1 MFCFLAKVST
11 MIGNQSR
18 TYYSWLPFVTLLRK
32 EILRFWRVSS
42 QTLLTPIITASLY
55 LFVFGATLGQRL
67 SVLEGFSYA
76 QFVIPGLILMGVIN
90 NSFANCSS
98 SLFMSRYL
106 GGIVDLLVTPV
117 SPPQFIMA
125 YTLAAMLRGLLVG
138 TVTWLISTLF
148 ASLPWYDPLL
158 AILMTLLASFLFAQF
173 GLIAAIFAHNFDT
186 LSMYTNFLIL
196 PLIYL
201 GGVFY
206 PISILPGI
214 WAKLSHL
221 NPLFYLIDG
230 FRHAILG
237 VGDTSFLTAFA
248 VSGTLALGMFCWAA
262 WLIGKGYRLRT

>member
-1 MFCFLAKVST
+1 MSQFNSQGEFK
-11 MIGNQSR
+11 
-18 TYYSWLPFVTLLRK
+18 SWLPFTTLLRK
-32 EILRFWRVSS
+32 EILRFMRVAS

-55 LFVFGATLGQRL
+55 LFVFGATLGERI
-67 SVLEGFSYA
+67 SVLEGFTYA

-117 SPPQFIMA
+117 TPPQFIMA

-138 TVTWLISTLF
+138 AVTWLISALF
-148 ASLPWYDPLL
+148 AELPWVWPWL
-158 AILMTLLASFLFAQF
+158 AMLMAMLASILFAQF
-173 GLIAAIFAHNFDT
+173 GLIAAIFAKNFDT
-186 LSMYTNFLIL
+186 LSMYSNFLIL
-196 PLIYL
+196 PLVYL

-206 PISILPGI
+206 PISILPQP
-214 WAKLSHL
+214 WSQLSQL

-237 VGDTSFLTAFA
+237 VGDISFARAFG
-248 VSGTLALGMFCWAA
+248 VSLLLACGLFCWTA
-262 WLIGKGYRLRT
+262 WLIGTGKRLRS

>member
-1 MFCFLAKVST
+1 MDADLKAPRFH
-11 MIGNQSR
+11 
-18 TYYSWLPFVTLLRK
+18 SWLPFVTLLRK
-32 EILRFWRVSS
+32 EVLRFWRVAS
-42 QTLLTPIITASLY
+42 QTILTPIITASLY
-55 LFVFGATLGQRL
+55 LFVFGATLGERL

-90 NSFANCSS
+90 NSFANTSS

-117 SPPQFIMA
+117 TPPQFIMA
-125 YTLAAMLRGLLVG
+125 YTLAAMLRGSLVG
-138 TVTWLISTLF
+138 TVVWLISTLF
-148 ASLPWYDPLL
+148 ADLPWHAPLL
-158 AILMTLLASFLFAQF
+158 GIFMALLASFLFAQF

-186 LSMYTNFLIL
+186 LSMYSNFLIL

-206 PISILPGI
+206 PISILPQP
-214 WAKLSHL
+214 WEKLSYL

-237 VGDTSFLTAFA
+237 VGDASFVVAFG
-248 VSGTLALGMFCWAA
+248 VSGGIALALFCWAA
-262 WLIGKGYRLRT
+262 WLIGKGYRLRS

>member
-1 MFCFLAKVST
+1 MSKN
-11 MIGNQSR
+11 GNAEFHP
-18 TYYSWLPFVTLLRK
+18 WLPFTTLLQK
-32 EILRFWRVSS
+32 EILRFWRVAS

-55 LFVFGATLGQRL
+55 LFVFGATLGERL

-90 NSFANCSS
+90 NSFANTSS

-117 SPPQFIMA
+117 SPPQFILA
-125 YTLAAMLRGLLVG
+125 YTIAAMLRGCLVG
-138 TVTWLISTLF
+138 SVVLLISTLF
-148 ASLPWYDPLL
+148 ADLPWSSPLL
-158 AILMTLLASFLFAQF
+158 AVLMAMMASFLFAQF

-186 LSMYTNFLIL
+186 LSMYSNFLIL

-206 PISILPGI
+206 PISILPEP
-214 WAKLSHL
+214 WEQFSYL

-237 VGDTSFLTAFA
+237 VGDTSYFLAFA
-248 VSGTLALGMFCWAA
+248 VSGSIALALFCWAA
-262 WLIGKGYRLRT
+262 WLIGKGYRLRS

>member
-1 MFCFLAKVST
+1 MSSSPNPVIFH
-11 MIGNQSR
+11 
-18 TYYSWLPFVTLLRK
+18 SWLPFVTLLRK
-32 EILRFWRVSS
+32 EILRFWRVAS

-55 LFVFGATLGQRL
+55 LFVFGATLGERL

-90 NSFANCSS
+90 NSFANTSS

-117 SPPQFIMA
+117 TPPQFILA
-125 YTLAAMLRGLLVG
+125 YTLAAMLRGSLVG
-138 TVTWLISTLF
+138 TVVWVISTLF
-148 ASLPWYDPLL
+148 ADLPWQSPLL
-158 AILMTLLASFLFAQF
+158 GILMALLASFLFAQF

-186 LSMYTNFLIL
+186 LSMYSNFLIL

-206 PISILPGI
+206 PISILPQP
-214 WAKLSHL
+214 WEKLSYL

-237 VGDTSFLTAFA
+237 VGDTGFLISFG
-248 VSGTLALGMFCWAA
+248 VSGTIAFTLFCWAA
-262 WLIGKGYRLRT
+262 WLIGKGYRLRS

>member
-1 MFCFLAKVST
+1 MAPDPV
-11 MIGNQSR
+11 R
-18 TYYSWLPFVTLLRK
+18 PYHPWLPFATLLRK

-55 LFVFGATLGQRL
+55 LFVFGATLGTRL

-125 YTLAAMLRGLLVG
+125 YTLAAMLRGVLVG
-138 TVTWLISTLF
+138 VVVWIISTLF
-148 ASLPWYDPLL
+148 ASLPWQSPLL
-158 AILMTLLASFLFAQF
+158 AILMALLASFLFAQF

-206 PISILPGI
+206 PISILPEP
-214 WAKLSHL
+214 WAQLSHL

-237 VGDTSFLTAFA
+237 VGDISYLAAFG
-248 VSGTLALGMFCWAA
+248 VSGALALGMFGWAA

>member
-1 MFCFLAKVST
+1 MS
-11 MIGNQSR
+11 IGNGQG
-18 TYYSWLPFVTLLRK
+18 TFLPWLPFFTLLRK

-55 LFVFGATLGQRL
+55 LFIFGATLGQRIH
-67 SVLEGFSYA
+67 VIEGFSYA
-76 QFVIPGLILMGVIN
+76 QFVIPGLVLMGVIN

-117 SPPQFIMA
+117 SPSQFILA
-125 YTLAAMLRGLLVG
+125 YTLAAMLRGALVG
-138 TVTWLISTLF
+138 MVTWLISTMF
-148 ASLPWYDPLL
+148 ATLPWTSPLL
-158 AILMTLLASFLFAQF
+158 AILMAMLASFMFAQF
-173 GLIAAIFAHNFDT
+173 GLIAALYAKNFDT
-186 LSMYTNFLIL
+186 LSMFTNFLLL

-206 PISILPGI
+206 PISILPAPWGG
-214 WAKLSHL
+214 LSHL

-237 VGDTSFLTAFA
+237 VGDISFALAFG
-248 VSGTLALGMFCWAA
+248 VSGLLATALFIWAA
-262 WLIGKGYRLRT
+262 WLIGSGKSLRS

>member
-1 MFCFLAKVST
+1 MH
-11 MIGNQSR
+11 SR
-18 TYYSWLPFVTLLRK
+18 DYQQGRYHAWLPFRTLLRK

-55 LFVFGATLGQRL
+55 LFVFGATLGDRL

-90 NSFANCSS
+90 NSFANTSS

-125 YTLAAMLRGLLVG
+125 YTLAAMVRGLLVG
-138 TVTWLISTLF
+138 VVVLLISTLF
-148 ASLPWYDPLL
+148 AELPWDAPLL
-158 AILMTLLASFLFAQF
+158 AILMSVKASFLFAQF
-173 GLIAAIFAHNFDT
+173 GLIAAIYAHNFDT
-186 LSMYTNFLIL
+186 LSMYSNFLLL

-206 PISILPGI
+206 PISILPPF
-214 WAKLSHL
+214 WANLSHL

-237 VGDTSFLTAFA
+237 VGDISYLTAFG
-248 VSGTLALGMFCWAA
+248 VSGGMALGLFFWAA
-262 WLIGKGYRLRT
+262 WLIGSGYRLRS

>member
-1 MFCFLAKVST
+1 VSDKVPTAS
-11 MIGNQSR
+11 
-18 TYYSWLPFVTLLRK
+18 YHAWLPFVTLLRK
-32 EILRFWRVSS
+32 EILRFWRVAS

-55 LFVFGATLGQRL
+55 LFVFGATLGERL

-90 NSFANCSS
+90 NSFANTSS

-117 SPPQFIMA
+117 TPPQFILA
-125 YTLAAMLRGLLVG
+125 YTLAAMLRGSLVG
-138 TVTWLISTLF
+138 SVVWVISTLF
-148 ASLPWYDPLL
+148 AELPWPSPLL
-158 AILMTLLASFLFAQF
+158 AILMAMLASFLFAQF

-186 LSMYTNFLIL
+186 LSMYSNFLIL

-206 PISILPGI
+206 PISILPQP
-214 WAKLSHL
+214 WEKLSYL

-237 VGDTSFLTAFA
+237 VGDTSFPVAFG
-248 VSGTLALGMFCWAA
+248 VSVAIALVLFSWAA
-262 WLIGKGYRLRT
+262 WLIGKGYRLRS